1 MNDYRNN
8 GQDILSRAQTADG
21 FTTTRAGLS
30 VQAHKVLRNTYLL
43 LSATLAFSA
52 LMAFV
57 SSQMNI
63 GMIPWWA
70 HLAGFFGLLF
80 AVEKTKNSAL
90 GIVFTFALTGFMGF
104 VIGPLLRLYAANVG
118 SEPII
123 LSLGGTALI
132 FFALSAVALITKRD
146 FGFMGKFLM
155 VGLLVAFV
163 AAIGN
168 IFFQIP
174 ALSLAISAVF
184 LVLSSGVILW
194 ETSRI
199 VHGGETNYISATVT
213 LFVQLYNIFIS
224 LLNLIS
230 AFSSD

>member
-1 MNDYRNN
+1 MNEY
-8 GQDILSRAQTADG
+8 QDKSQVAAAYAGSRVVTPTQAQ
-21 FTTTRAGLS
+21 
-30 VQAHKVLRNTYLL
+30 KVLRNTYLL
-43 LSATLAFSA
+43 LSATLGFSA
-52 LMAFV
+52 IMAFV

-80 AVEKTKNSAL
+80 AVEKTKNSGM

-104 VIGPLLRLYAANVG
+104 VIGPMLRMYAANVG

-132 FFALSAVALITKRD
+132 FAVMSGIALVTKKD
-146 FGFMGKFLM
+146 FSFMGKFLM
-155 VGLLVAFV
+155 VGVLVAFI

-174 ALSLAISAVF
+174 ALSLAVSAAF
-184 LVLSSGVILW
+184 LFLSSGIILW

-199 VHGGETNYISATVT
+199 VNGGETNYISATVT

-224 LLNLIS
+224 LLNLLT
-230 AFSSD
+230 AFSGD